1 MLRSRQQTNSKQQTA
16 NIEHETSN
24 IKQGTTP
31 TSRKKKMQ
39 VPYLIGFFVLLVV
52 VSWEHTS
59 ADNLFDPLSL
69 VGQNEQQQEH
79 SLPQTGEQKLII
91 GDGNLTDPL
100 AKLRSTT
107 GAKEAVN
114 VKQSNLSQHSN
125 GNDNRKTAVI
135 ITTHLI
141 PTHPLLDN
149 LLQVIDSIKINLAGL
164 PDKAPLY
171 ITVDGLAGQTDKL
184 FLNDSE
190 RNQKK
195 MDLYLKALYKHFA
208 GQDHVHIIAS
218 ERNIGLT
225 ENLRRVVDSLDPE
238 TKYMYLIQHDLPFVK
253 LVNHTII
260 LDTAEHRSDLRLVRF
275 AWRRLPAS
283 PCSGPGTED
292 IISSTGNPQE
302 EVIFRKGSKWSD
314 QNHFARVDHYRNDIF
329 PIVKSVF
336 PEMTMND
343 LAIKNCSY
351 FAPYYYN
358 RGEGGAVY
366 EHTDATGRY
375 SFKLADRVRKG
386 ELKFS
391 DLRIVNKKEMSRA
404 GVNITELELASKAH
418 SSM

>member
-1 MLRSRQQTNSKQQTA
+1 MLRTSRQQTNSKQQTS
-16 NIEHETSN
+16 NIEE
-24 IKQGTTP
+24 GTTP
-31 TSRKKKMQ
+31 TSRKKNI
-39 VPYLIGFFVLLVV
+39 PYLMIVFFIFLLVV
-52 VSWEHTS
+52 VSWEQHTS

-91 GDGNLTDPL
+91 GDGDLTDPL

-125 GNDNRKTAVI
+125 DNDNRKTAVI

-141 PTHPLLDN
+141 PSHPSLDN

-190 RNQKK
+190 GNIKK
-195 MDLYLKALYKHFA
+195 IDLYLKALYKHFA
-208 GQDHVHIIAS
+208 GQDHIHIIAA
-218 ERNIGLT
+218 ERNIGLSG
-225 ENLRRVVDSLDPE
+225 NLRRVVDSLDPE

-260 LDTAEHRSDLRLVRF
+260 LDTAERRSDLRIVRF
-275 AWRRLPAS
+275 AWRKSPPP

-292 IISSTGNPQE
+292 IISITGNPQG
-302 EVIFRKGSKWSD
+302 EVVFRKGKKWSD
-314 QNHFARVDHYRNDIF
+314 QNHFARVDHYRNDIL
-329 PIVKSVF
+329 PILGGIF
-336 PEMTMND
+336 PEMTMNN
-343 LAIKNCSY
+343 LAKKNCSY

-375 SFKLADRVRKG
+375 SFKLADRVRNG

-391 DLRIVNKKEMSRA
+391 ALSVGNKKEMRRG